1 MGEEFMMQPM
11 LEIFLIAI
19 VVSLATSLLRRKI
32 MTPEDMVKMA
42 ESQRYRKMLLEA
54 QKKGD
59 KKTLQ
64 RLMRKRDYYR
74 KIDAEI
80 GKKNIL
86 VLIASITIFYAVFS
100 FVLVPLYS
108 EVEVVAMLPG
118 DMALPIVGNKLDYLS
133 WYIIS
138 LFAVS
143 FPINKLFQVG
153 PERAT

>member
-1 MGEEFMMQPM
+1 MGEEFMVQPM
-11 LEIFLIAI
+11 LEIFLITI

-143 FPINKLFQVG
+143 FPINKLFQVS